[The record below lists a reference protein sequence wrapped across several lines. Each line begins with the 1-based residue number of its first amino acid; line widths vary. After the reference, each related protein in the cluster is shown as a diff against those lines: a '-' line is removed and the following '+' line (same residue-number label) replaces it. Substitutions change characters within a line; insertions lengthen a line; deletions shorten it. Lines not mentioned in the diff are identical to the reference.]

1 MTGFFRYR
9 SGQTARRLMAH
20 RAAAARGTT
29 GRAST
34 DPIAG
39 GRSTRIAGACA
50 AARTRGASA

>member
-1 MTGFFRYR
+1 
-9 SGQTARRLMAH
+9 MAH